1 MALFG
6 SSSSPAPATSS
17 PEQQEIKTAIV
28 KQLQAEAAMANAR
41 QLIGKVNEHCF
52 DHCVPSPGSTM
63 TPGESSCLSSCME
76 KYISLWNVASKAYLS
91 RASAERKNNGIDPI
105 AMNSLATGGPAP
117 QSSL

>member
-1 MALFG
+1 MGIFG
-6 SSSSPAPATSS
+6 SSSTPAPASSS
-17 PEQQEIKTAIV
+17 PEQQEIKANIV

-52 DHCVPSPGSTM
+52 DHCVPAPGATM

-76 KYISLWNVASKAYLS
+76 KYISLWNVASKAYLN
-91 RASAERKNNGIDPI
+91 RATLERKNNGIDTI
-105 AMNSLATGGPAP
+105 AMNSLATGGAAA